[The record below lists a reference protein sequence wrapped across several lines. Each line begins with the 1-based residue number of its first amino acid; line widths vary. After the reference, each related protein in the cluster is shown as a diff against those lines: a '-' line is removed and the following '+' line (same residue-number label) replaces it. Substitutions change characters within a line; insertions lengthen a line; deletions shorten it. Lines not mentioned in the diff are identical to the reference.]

1 MNFEGSGGAIFCNIL
16 TYGSKIVCLN
26 KGHCHALIVDDLGK
40 VTPISIRDKLERET
54 AYSNFGVT
62 KSFLIGSNTKNIIDA

>member
-1 MNFEGSGGAIFCNIL
+1 MNFEGYGGAIFCNIL

-26 KGHCHALIVDDLGK
+26 KGDCHALIVDDLGK
-40 VTPISIRDKLERET
+40 VTPISRRTKIEKET

-62 KSFLIGSNTKNIIDA
+62 KSFLVGGNARNIIDA